1 MEMNSGNHSQMVI
14 LCLECQACRE
24 MDLDMPIATEFS
36 KRQIN
41 SIPSLNHDVDLLF
54 NVIYELKLV
63 K

>member
-1 MEMNSGNHSQMVI
+1 MVI